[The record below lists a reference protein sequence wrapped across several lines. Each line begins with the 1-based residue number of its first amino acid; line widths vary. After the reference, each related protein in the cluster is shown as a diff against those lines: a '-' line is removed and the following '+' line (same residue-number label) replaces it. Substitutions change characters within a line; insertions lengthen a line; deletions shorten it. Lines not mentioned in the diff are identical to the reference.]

1 IAGIALDGRFLGWL
15 LLADSV
21 RAEAA
26 EALADL
32 RELGLGRQLL
42 LTGDRQAVA
51 DAVAKQVGIRQ
62 LVAQA
67 LPEDKLRQVG
77 AEIGSGFRPMVV
89 GDGINDSLALKA
101 GVVGVAMGAG
111 GADIALA

>member
-1 IAGIALDGRFLGWL
+1 M
-15 LLADSV
+15 
-21 RAEAA
+21 
-26 EALADL
+26 
-32 RELGLGRQLL
+32 
-42 LTGDRQAVA
+42 
-51 DAVAKQVGIRQ
+51 AKQVGIRQ

-101 GVVGVAMGAG
+101 GVVGVAMVPA
-111 GADIALA
+111 APISPWPRRISC

>member
-1 IAGIALDGRFLGWL
+1 
-15 LLADSV
+15 
-21 RAEAA
+21 
-26 EALADL
+26 L

-42 LTGDRQAVA
+42 LTGDRRAVA

-111 GADIALA
+111 GADIAL

>member
-1 IAGIALDGRFLGWL
+1 M
-15 LLADSV
+15 
-21 RAEAA
+21 
-26 EALADL
+26 
-32 RELGLGRQLL
+32 
-42 LTGDRQAVA
+42 
-51 DAVAKQVGIRQ
+51 AKQVGIRQ

-101 GVVGVAMGAG
+101 GVVGVAMVPA
-111 GADIALA
+111 APTSPWPRRISC